1 MARPAQADAALTKQR
16 VRSSA
21 STLFAE
27 LGEGNT
33 SMRAIA
39 GGAGVSLGTV
49 HHYFGSKAKLYDAC
63 IDAMYGELG
72 NLWAELQSEIK
83 PLDGLDALLEH
94 VVRRGFIFARRNHL
108 AIRLVMREV
117 VDNGEVSASRREQ
130 FVDPFFTRMTLA
142 VGELLGRGSV
152 ETRLLC
158 QSVVNLVVR
167 YALSSEHEL
176 EIVTG
181 LKGEA
186 SLEAVESHLVEVTR
200 HLFAIKIN

>member
-1 MARPAQADAALTKQR
+1 MARPAQADAAVTKQK
-16 VRSSA
+16 VLESA
-21 STLFAE
+21 ATLFAE

-72 NLWAELQSEIK
+72 TLWDELQNEI
-83 PLDGLDALLEH
+83 LDLSDLIQVSEH
-94 VVRRGFIFARRNHL
+94 VIRRGFLFARRNHL

-117 VDNGEVSASRREQ
+117 VDNGEVSAERRAR
-130 FVDPFFTRMTLA
+130 FVDPFFERITVAM
-142 VGELLGRGSV
+142 GEMLGR
-152 ETRLLC
+152 EKIEIRLMC
-158 QSVVNLVVR
+158 QSAVNLVVR

-181 LKGEA
+181 LEGQQA
-186 SLEAVESHLVEVTR
+186 LDAVETHLVSAVSNILE
-200 HLFAIKIN
+200 IEKK

>member
-1 MARPAQADAALTKQR
+1 MARPAQADAALTKQK
-16 VRSSA
+16 VLSSA
-21 STLFAE
+21 SALFAE

-72 NLWAELQSEIK
+72 SLWSELQNEIQN
-83 PLDGLDALLEH
+83 LDGVGALVEH
-94 VVRRGFIFARRNHL
+94 VIRRGFSFARRNHM

-117 VDNGEVSASRREQ
+117 VDHGEVSQARREQ
-130 FVDPFFTRMTLA
+130 FVDPFFTRITLA

-158 QSVVNLVVR
+158 QSAVNLVVR
-167 YALSSEHEL
+167 YALSSEREL

-181 LKGEA
+181 LQGEA
-186 SLEAVESHLVEVTR
+186 SMLAVESHLVEVTR
-200 HLFAIKIN
+200 NLFEIKIN

>member
-1 MARPAQADAALTKQR
+1 MARPAQADAALTKQK
-16 VRSSA
+16 VLSSA
-21 STLFAE
+21 SALFAE

-49 HHYFGSKAKLYDAC
+49 HHYFGSKARLYDAC

-72 NLWAELQSEIK
+72 ELWNELQDEINN
-83 PLDGLDALLEH
+83 LSNNRELIEH
-94 VVRRGFIFARRNHL
+94 VVRRGFVFARRNHA

-117 VDNGEVSASRREQ
+117 VDHGEVSKERRAR
-130 FVDPFFTRMTLA
+130 FVDPFFGRITVA

-158 QSVVNLVVR
+158 QSAVNLVVR
-167 YALSSEHEL
+167 YALSSQNEL

-181 LKGEA
+181 LNGERA
-186 SLEAVESHLVEVTR
+186 LQAVESHLVDVA
-200 HLFAIKIN
+200 HNLFEIKMN

>member
-16 VRSSA
+16 VLSSA
-21 STLFAE
+21 SALFAE

-63 IDAMYGELG
+63 IDAMYTELG
-72 NLWAELQSEIK
+72 SLWAELQSEIENLK
-83 PLDGLDALLEH
+83 GIEQLLDH
-94 VVRRGFIFARRNHL
+94 VVRRGFSFARRNHQ

-117 VDNGEVSASRREQ
+117 VDHGEVSQSRREQ
-130 FVDPFFTRMTLA
+130 FVDPFFTRITLA

-158 QSVVNLVVR
+158 QSIVNLVVR
-167 YALSSEHEL
+167 YALSSEREL

-181 LKGEA
+181 LQGDA
-186 SLEAVESHLVEVTR
+186 SMQAVESHLVEVTR
-200 HLFAIKIN
+200 NLFEIKIN